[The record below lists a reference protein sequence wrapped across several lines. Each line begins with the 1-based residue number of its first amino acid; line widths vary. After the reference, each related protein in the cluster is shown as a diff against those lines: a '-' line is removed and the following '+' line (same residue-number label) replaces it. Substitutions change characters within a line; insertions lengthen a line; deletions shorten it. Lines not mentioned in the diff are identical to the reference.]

1 MLIRLDMFQF
11 QEIKLDNSDGDLSEE
26 DSSSGVQETS
36 LKLFGKTVIIPDT
49 KKVCSSDGEC
59 GDGEKRSQ
67 SSEQEASQA
76 SSIGGIAAY
85 PAHNGWLLPYHSFQ
99 FHMGES
105 GDAKISPLH
114 VWWPYYGF
122 PVSDPRGFGM
132 GLHIEGTCESDTDN
146 KSPSVE
152 SSSDCLSYV
161 QTTAPT
167 NCKVVKESLGGAI
180 QVSEPALSFELKP
193 SANSA
198 FVRVNPGS
206 NRGQSVRGFVPYK
219 RCKVE

>member
-85 PAHNGWLLPYHSFQ
+85 PAHNGWLLPYHSLQ

-105 GDAKISPLH
+105 GDARISPLH
-114 VWWPYYGF
+114 VWWPCYGF
-122 PVSDPRGFGM
+122 PVGDPRGFGM
-132 GLHIEGTCESDTDN
+132 GLHIEGTCESDTD

-152 SSSDCLSYV
+152 SSSNCMSYI
-161 QTTAPT
+161 QSMAPT

-198 FVRVNPGS
+198 FIRVKPGS

-219 RCKVE
+219 RFKVE